1 MMKEKIVN
9 DVEIDFMNVP
19 LEISCSLADI
29 KCVILFK

>member
-1 MMKEKIVN
+1 MIKEKIVN
-9 DVEIDFMNVP
+9 DIEIDFTNVP

>member
-1 MMKEKIVN
+1 MIKEKIVN
-9 DVEIDFMNVP
+9 DIEIDFMNVP